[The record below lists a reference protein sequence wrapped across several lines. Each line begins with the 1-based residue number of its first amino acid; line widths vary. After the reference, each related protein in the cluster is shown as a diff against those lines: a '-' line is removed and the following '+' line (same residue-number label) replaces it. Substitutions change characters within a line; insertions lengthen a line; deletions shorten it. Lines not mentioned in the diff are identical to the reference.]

1 MNKQQAEIRISQL
14 SKELMQHNY
23 RYYILNDPSVSD
35 YTYDEM
41 MRELRMLESEY
52 PELLKPDSPSQRVG
66 GTASSSFEK
75 VEHKVQMASLQD
87 IFSFEEVSAFIA
99 RCKEQLVDPQFIVEP
114 KIDGLSV
121 SLEYENGIFK
131 RGSTRGDG
139 FTGEDVTMNLK
150 TIHTIPLQIEEAP
163 PYLEVRGEVYMSL
176 KSFEKLS
183 IAQEENGEVPFKNP
197 RNAASG
203 SLRQKDASVT
213 ARRRLDI
220 FVFNLQN
227 IEGKELLSHKQSI
240 DYLKELGFTTISQ
253 SEPINNAED
262 VIAEIKRIGDER
274 SSYGYDIDGV
284 VVKVDSFEQR
294 EEMGSTMKTPKWAVA
309 YKFPPE
315 EKETI
320 LKDIEVSVG
329 RTGVITPVAV
339 FESVHLAGTDV
350 ERASLHN
357 QDFITEREICIGDT
371 IVVRKAGEIIPE
383 VVRSVRHNGNAVP
396 YQLPKVCPVCGSKA
410 ERDDEATALRCS
422 NPDCPAQ
429 VEKRMIHFAS
439 KDAMNIDGLGT
450 ENIKALH
457 KSGLINSVAD
467 LYTLKK
473 DDILNL
479 ERFADKSA
487 VNLINSIEKSKSNS
501 LDRLIFGLGIR
512 NIGIKAAKLLCEKFS
527 SIHNIMNASAE
538 DIEQIEGFGSV
549 MAKSVSDAFKEQHM
563 KELIER
569 LCKYGLKM
577 DYEIKESAGN
587 SFEGKTFVLTGTLPT
602 MKRSE
607 AKALIE
613 SFGGKVS
620 GSVSKKTSYVV
631 AGDEAGS
638 KLDKA
643 NSLGIAILTESE
655 LIEMTKS
662 EASDNLGDKD
672 ENKN

>member
-41 MRELRMLESEY
+41 MRELRTLESEY
-52 PELLKPDSPSQRVG
+52 PELLKPDSTSQRVG
-66 GTASSSFEK
+66 GVASSSFEK
-75 VEHKVQMASLQD
+75 VEHKVKMASLQD
-87 IFSFEEVSAFIA
+87 VFSFEEVNAFIT
-99 RCKEQLVDPQFIVEP
+99 RCKDQLVDPKFIVEP

-121 SLEYENGIFK
+121 SLEYENGVFK

-150 TIHTIPLQIEEAP
+150 TIHTIPLKIENAP
-163 PYLEVRGEVYMSL
+163 SYLEVRGEVYMSL
-176 KSFEKLS
+176 KSFKQLS
-183 IAQEENGEVPFKNP
+183 IAQEENDEIPFKNP

-213 ARRRLDI
+213 AKRRLDI

-227 IEGKELLSHKQSI
+227 IDGENLLSHKQSI
-240 DYLKELGFTTISQ
+240 DYLKSLGFTTIAQ
-253 SEPINNAED
+253 SEPISNAEE
-262 VIAEIKRIGDER
+262 VIDAIRRIGDER
-274 SSYGYDIDGV
+274 NNYGYDIDGV
-284 VVKVDSFEQR
+284 VVKINSFEQR
-294 EEMGSTMKTPKWAVA
+294 EEMGATMKTPKLAVA

-329 RTGVITPVAV
+329 RTGVITPVAI

-357 QDFITEREICIGDT
+357 QDFITEKGICIGDT

-383 VVRSVRHNGNAVP
+383 VVSSVRHNENAIP
-396 YQLPKVCPVCGSKA
+396 YKLPDICPVCNSKA
-410 ERDDEATALRCS
+410 ERDDEAAALRCS
-422 NPDCPAQ
+422 NPDCTAQ
-429 VEKRMIHFAS
+429 IEKRMIHFAS

-457 KSGLINSVAD
+457 NAGLINSVAD
-467 LYTLKK
+467 LYILKK
-473 DDILNL
+473 DDILKL
-479 ERFADKSA
+479 DRFADKSA
-487 VNLINSIEKSKSNS
+487 DNLINSIEKSKSNS

-527 SIHNIMNASAE
+527 SIDNIMNASAE
-538 DIEQIEGFGSV
+538 DIEQIDGFGSV
-549 MAKSVSDAFKEQHM
+549 MAKSVSDSFKEQHM
-563 KELIER
+563 KDLIER
-569 LCKYGLKM
+569 LYRYGLNM
-577 DYEIKESAGN
+577 NYETKESIGN
-587 SFEGKTFVLTGTLPT
+587 IFEGKTFVLTGTLPT
-602 MKRSE
+602 MNRRE
-607 AKALIE
+607 AKTLIE

-631 AGDEAGS
+631 AGDEAGN

-643 NSLGIAILTESE
+643 NSLGIAVLTESE

-662 EASDNLGDKD
+662 ETSDNLGD
-672 ENKN
+672 NKNEN

>member
-1 MNKQQAEIRISQL
+1 MNKQQAEIRISHL

-41 MRELRMLESEY
+41 MRELRTLESKY
-52 PELLKPDSPSQRVG
+52 PELLSSDSPSQRVG
-66 GTASSSFEK
+66 GIASSSFEK

-87 IFSFEEVSAFIA
+87 VFSFEEVNAFIT
-99 RCKEQLVDPQFIVEP
+99 RCKEQLVDPKFIVEP

-121 SLEYENGIFK
+121 SLEYENGVFK

-139 FTGEDVTMNLK
+139 FTGEDITMNLK
-150 TIHTIPLQIEEAP
+150 TIHTIPLKIENAP
-163 PYLEVRGEVYMSL
+163 SYLEVRGEVYMPL
-176 KSFEKLS
+176 KSFKQLS
-183 IAQEENGEVPFKNP
+183 IAQEENDEIPFKNP

-203 SLRQKDASVT
+203 SLRQKDSSVT
-213 ARRRLDI
+213 AKRRLDI

-227 IEGKELLSHKQSI
+227 IEGKNLLSHKQSI
-240 DYLKELGFTTISQ
+240 DYLNSLGFTTIDQ
-253 SEPINNAED
+253 SNPLSNAEE
-262 VIAEIKRIGDER
+262 VIDAIKRIGDER

-284 VVKVDSFEQR
+284 VVKIDSFEQR
-294 EEMGSTMKTPKWAVA
+294 DEMGATMKTPKWAVA

-357 QDFITEREICIGDT
+357 QDFITEKGICIGDT

-383 VVRSVRHNGNAVP
+383 VVRSVRHNENAVP
-396 YQLPKVCPVCGSKA
+396 YKLPDVCPVCNSKA
-410 ERDDEATALRCS
+410 ERDDEAAALRCS

-457 KSGLINSVAD
+457 NAGLINSVAD
-467 LYTLKK
+467 LYILKK

-479 ERFADKSA
+479 DRFADKSA
-487 VNLINSIEKSKSNS
+487 DNLIKSIEKSKSNS

-512 NIGIKAAKLLCEKFS
+512 NIGIKAAKLLCEKFL
-527 SIHNIMNASAE
+527 SIDNIMNASAE
-538 DIEQIEGFGSV
+538 DIEQIDGFGSV
-549 MAKSVSDAFKEQHM
+549 MAKSVSDSFKEQHM
-563 KELIER
+563 KDLIER
-569 LCKYGLKM
+569 LYKYGLNM
-577 DYEIKESAGN
+577 NYETKKSISN
-587 SFEGKTFVLTGTLPT
+587 IFEGKTFVLTGTLPT

-643 NSLGIAILTESE
+643 NSLGIAVLTESE
-655 LIEMTKS
+655 LIEMTKA
-662 EASDNLGDKD
+662 ETSDNLGD
-672 ENKN
+672 NKNEN

>member
-75 VEHKVQMASLQD
+75 VEHRVQMASLQD

-150 TIHTIPLQIEEAP
+150 TIHTIPLQLEGAP

-240 DYLKELGFTTISQ
+240 DYLKDLGFTTISQ
-253 SEPINNAED
+253 SEPINNSED
-262 VIAEIKRIGDER
+262 VIDEIKRIGDER

-396 YQLPKVCPVCGSKA
+396 YQLPEVCPVCGSKA
-410 ERDDEATALRCS
+410 ERDDEAAALRCS

-457 KSGLINSVAD
+457 KAGLINSVAD

-473 DDILNL
+473 DDILSL

-487 VNLINSIEKSKSNS
+487 DNLINSIEKSKSNS

-512 NIGIKAAKLLCEKFS
+512 NIGIKAAKLLCKKFS

>member
-1 MNKQQAEIRISQL
+1 MNKQQAEIRISHL

-41 MRELRMLESEY
+41 MRELRTLESKY
-52 PELLKPDSPSQRVG
+52 PELLSSDSPSQRVG
-66 GTASSSFEK
+66 GVASSSFEK

-87 IFSFEEVSAFIA
+87 VFSFEEVNAFIT
-99 RCKEQLVDPQFIVEP
+99 RCKEQLVDPKFIVEP

-121 SLEYENGIFK
+121 SLEYENGVFK

-139 FTGEDVTMNLK
+139 FTGEDITMNLK
-150 TIHTIPLQIEEAP
+150 TIHTIPLKIENAP
-163 PYLEVRGEVYMSL
+163 SYLEVRGEVYMPL
-176 KSFEKLS
+176 KSFKQLS
-183 IAQEENGEVPFKNP
+183 IAQEENDEIPFKNP

-203 SLRQKDASVT
+203 SLRQKDSSVT
-213 ARRRLDI
+213 AKRRLDI

-227 IEGKELLSHKQSI
+227 IEGKNLLSHKQSI
-240 DYLKELGFTTISQ
+240 DYLNSLGFTTIDQ
-253 SEPINNAED
+253 SNPLSNAEE
-262 VIAEIKRIGDER
+262 VIDAIKRIGDER

-284 VVKVDSFEQR
+284 VVKIDSFEQR
-294 EEMGSTMKTPKWAVA
+294 DEMGATMKTPKWAVA

-357 QDFITEREICIGDT
+357 QDFITEKGICIGDT

-383 VVRSVRHNGNAVP
+383 VVRSVRHNENAVP
-396 YQLPKVCPVCGSKA
+396 YKLPDVCPVCNSKA
-410 ERDDEATALRCS
+410 ERDDEAAALRCS

-457 KSGLINSVAD
+457 NAGLINSVAD
-467 LYTLKK
+467 LYILKK

-479 ERFADKSA
+479 DRFADKSA
-487 VNLINSIEKSKSNS
+487 DNLIKSIEKSKSNS

-512 NIGIKAAKLLCEKFS
+512 NIGIKAAKLLCEKFL
-527 SIHNIMNASAE
+527 SIDNIMNASAE
-538 DIEQIEGFGSV
+538 DIEQIDGFGSV
-549 MAKSVSDAFKEQHM
+549 MAKSVSDSFKEQHM
-563 KELIER
+563 KDLIER
-569 LCKYGLKM
+569 LYKYGLNM
-577 DYEIKESAGN
+577 NYETKKSISN
-587 SFEGKTFVLTGTLPT
+587 IFEGKTFVLTGTLPT

-643 NSLGIAILTESE
+643 NSLGIAVLTESE
-655 LIEMTKS
+655 LIEMT
-662 EASDNLGDKD
+662 EAETSDNLGD
-672 ENKN
+672 NKNEN

>member
-41 MRELRMLESEY
+41 MRELRTLESEY

-66 GTASSSFEK
+66 GVASSSFEK

-87 IFSFEEVSAFIA
+87 VFSFEEVNAFIT
-99 RCKEQLVDPQFIVEP
+99 RCKDQLVDPKFIVEP

-121 SLEYENGIFK
+121 SLEYENGVFK

-150 TIHTIPLQIEEAP
+150 TIHTIPLKIENAP
-163 PYLEVRGEVYMSL
+163 SYLEVRGEVYMSL
-176 KSFEKLS
+176 KSFKQLS
-183 IAQEENGEVPFKNP
+183 IAQEENDEIPFKNP

-213 ARRRLDI
+213 AKRRLDI

-227 IEGKELLSHKQSI
+227 IDGENLLSHKQSI
-240 DYLKELGFTTISQ
+240 DYLKSLGFTTIAQ
-253 SEPINNAED
+253 SEPISNAEE
-262 VIAEIKRIGDER
+262 VIDAIRRIGDER
-274 SSYGYDIDGV
+274 NNYGYDIDGV
-284 VVKVDSFEQR
+284 VVKINSFEQR
-294 EEMGSTMKTPKWAVA
+294 EEMGATMKTPKWAVA

-329 RTGVITPVAV
+329 RTGVITPVAI

-357 QDFITEREICIGDT
+357 QDFITEKGICIGDT

-383 VVRSVRHNGNAVP
+383 VVSSVRHNENAIP
-396 YQLPKVCPVCGSKA
+396 YKLPDICPVCNSKA
-410 ERDDEATALRCS
+410 ERDDEAAALRCS

-429 VEKRMIHFAS
+429 IEKRMIHFAS

-457 KSGLINSVAD
+457 NAGLINSVAD
-467 LYTLKK
+467 LYILKK
-473 DDILNL
+473 DDILKL
-479 ERFADKSA
+479 DRFADKSA
-487 VNLINSIEKSKSNS
+487 DNLINSIEKSKSNS

-527 SIHNIMNASAE
+527 SIDNIMNASAE
-538 DIEQIEGFGSV
+538 DIEQIDGFGSV
-549 MAKSVSDAFKEQHM
+549 MAKSVSDSFKEQHM
-563 KELIER
+563 KDLIER
-569 LCKYGLKM
+569 LYRYGLNM
-577 DYEIKESAGN
+577 NYETKESIGN
-587 SFEGKTFVLTGTLPT
+587 IFEGKTFVLTGTLPT
-602 MKRSE
+602 MNRRE
-607 AKALIE
+607 AKTLIE

-631 AGDEAGS
+631 AGDEAGN

-643 NSLGIAILTESE
+643 NSLGIAVLTESE

-662 EASDNLGDKD
+662 ETSDNLGD
-672 ENKN
+672 NKNEN

>member
-1 MNKQQAEIRISQL
+1 MNKQQAEIRISHL

-41 MRELRMLESEY
+41 MRELRTLESKY
-52 PELLKPDSPSQRVG
+52 PELLSSDSPSQRVG
-66 GTASSSFEK
+66 GIASSSFEK

-87 IFSFEEVSAFIA
+87 VFSFEEVNAFIT
-99 RCKEQLVDPQFIVEP
+99 RCKEQLVDPKFIVEP

-121 SLEYENGIFK
+121 SLEYENGVFK

-139 FTGEDVTMNLK
+139 FTGEDITMNLK
-150 TIHTIPLQIEEAP
+150 TIHTIPLKIENAP
-163 PYLEVRGEVYMSL
+163 SYLEVRGEVYMPL
-176 KSFEKLS
+176 KSFKQLS
-183 IAQEENGEVPFKNP
+183 IAQEENDEIPFKNP

-203 SLRQKDASVT
+203 SLRQKDSSVT
-213 ARRRLDI
+213 AKRRLDI

-227 IEGKELLSHKQSI
+227 IEGKNLLSHKQSI
-240 DYLKELGFTTISQ
+240 DYLNSLGFTTIDQ
-253 SEPINNAED
+253 SNPLSNAEE
-262 VIAEIKRIGDER
+262 VIDAIKRIGDER

-284 VVKVDSFEQR
+284 VVKIDSFEQR
-294 EEMGSTMKTPKWAVA
+294 DEMGATMKTPKWAVA

-357 QDFITEREICIGDT
+357 QDFITEKGICIGDT

-383 VVRSVRHNGNAVP
+383 VVRSVRHNENAVP
-396 YQLPKVCPVCGSKA
+396 YKLPDVCPVCNSKA
-410 ERDDEATALRCS
+410 ERDDEAAALRCS

-457 KSGLINSVAD
+457 NAGLINSVAD
-467 LYTLKK
+467 LYILKK

-479 ERFADKSA
+479 DRFADKSA
-487 VNLINSIEKSKSNS
+487 DNLIKSIEKSKSNS

-512 NIGIKAAKLLCEKFS
+512 NIGIKAAKLLCEKFL
-527 SIHNIMNASAE
+527 SIDNIMNASAE
-538 DIEQIEGFGSV
+538 DIEQIDGFGSV
-549 MAKSVSDAFKEQHM
+549 MAKSVSDSFKEQHM
-563 KELIER
+563 KDLIER
-569 LCKYGLKM
+569 LYKYGLNM
-577 DYEIKESAGN
+577 NYETKKSISN
-587 SFEGKTFVLTGTLPT
+587 IFEGKTFVLTGTLPT

-643 NSLGIAILTESE
+643 NSLGIAVLTESE
-655 LIEMTKS
+655 LIEMT
-662 EASDNLGDKD
+662 EAETSDNLGD
-672 ENKN
+672 NKNEN

>member
-1 MNKQQAEIRISQL
+1 MNKQQAEIRISHL

-41 MRELRMLESEY
+41 MRELRTLESKY
-52 PELLKPDSPSQRVG
+52 PELLSSDSPSQRVG
-66 GTASSSFEK
+66 GIASSSFEK

-87 IFSFEEVSAFIA
+87 VFSFEEVNAFIT
-99 RCKEQLVDPQFIVEP
+99 RCKEQLVDPKFIVEP

-121 SLEYENGIFK
+121 SLEYENGVFK

-139 FTGEDVTMNLK
+139 FTGEDITMNLK
-150 TIHTIPLQIEEAP
+150 TIHTIPLKIENAP
-163 PYLEVRGEVYMSL
+163 SYLEVRGEVYMPL
-176 KSFEKLS
+176 KSFKQLS
-183 IAQEENGEVPFKNP
+183 IAQEENDEIPFKNP

-203 SLRQKDASVT
+203 SLRQKDSSVT
-213 ARRRLDI
+213 AKRRLDI

-227 IEGKELLSHKQSI
+227 IEGKNLLSHKQSI
-240 DYLKELGFTTISQ
+240 DYLNSLGFTTIDQ
-253 SEPINNAED
+253 SNPLSNAEE
-262 VIAEIKRIGDER
+262 VIDAIKRIGDER

-284 VVKVDSFEQR
+284 VVKIDSFEQR
-294 EEMGSTMKTPKWAVA
+294 DEMGATMKTPKWAVA

-357 QDFITEREICIGDT
+357 QDFITEKCICIGDT

-383 VVRSVRHNGNAVP
+383 VVRSVRHNENAVP
-396 YQLPKVCPVCGSKA
+396 YKLPDVCPVCNSKA
-410 ERDDEATALRCS
+410 ERDDEAAALRCS

-457 KSGLINSVAD
+457 NTGLINSVAD
-467 LYTLKK
+467 LYILKK

-479 ERFADKSA
+479 DRFADKSA
-487 VNLINSIEKSKSNS
+487 DNLIKSIEKSKSNS

-512 NIGIKAAKLLCEKFS
+512 NIGIKAAKLLCEKFL
-527 SIHNIMNASAE
+527 SIDNIMNASAE
-538 DIEQIEGFGSV
+538 DIEQIDGFGSV
-549 MAKSVSDAFKEQHM
+549 MAKSVSDSFKEQHM
-563 KELIER
+563 KDLIER
-569 LCKYGLKM
+569 LYKYGLNM
-577 DYEIKESAGN
+577 NYETKKSISN
-587 SFEGKTFVLTGTLPT
+587 IFEGKTFVLTGTLPT

-643 NSLGIAILTESE
+643 NSLGIAVLTESE
-655 LIEMTKS
+655 LIEMTKA
-662 EASDNLGDKD
+662 ETSDNLGD
-672 ENKN
+672 NKNEN

>member
-1 MNKQQAEIRISQL
+1 MNKQQAEIRISHL

-41 MRELRMLESEY
+41 MRELRTLESEY

-66 GTASSSFEK
+66 GIASSSFEK

-87 IFSFEEVSAFIA
+87 VFSFEEVNAFIT
-99 RCKEQLVDPQFIVEP
+99 RCKEQLVDPKFIVEP

-121 SLEYENGIFK
+121 SLEYENGVFK

-139 FTGEDVTMNLK
+139 FTGEDITMNLK
-150 TIHTIPLQIEEAP
+150 TIHTIPLKIENAP
-163 PYLEVRGEVYMSL
+163 SYLEVRGEVYMPL
-176 KSFEKLS
+176 KSFKQLS
-183 IAQEENGEVPFKNP
+183 IAQEENDEIPFKNP

-203 SLRQKDASVT
+203 SLRQKDSSVT
-213 ARRRLDI
+213 AKRRLDI

-227 IEGKELLSHKQSI
+227 IEGKNLLSHKQSI
-240 DYLKELGFTTISQ
+240 DYLNSLGFTTIDQ
-253 SEPINNAED
+253 SNPLSNAEE
-262 VIAEIKRIGDER
+262 VIDAIKRIGDER

-284 VVKVDSFEQR
+284 VVKIDSFEQR
-294 EEMGSTMKTPKWAVA
+294 DEMGATMKTPKWAVA

-357 QDFITEREICIGDT
+357 QDFITEKCICIGDT

-383 VVRSVRHNGNAVP
+383 VVRSVRHNENAVP
-396 YQLPKVCPVCGSKA
+396 YKLPDVCPVCNSKA
-410 ERDDEATALRCS
+410 ERDDEAAALRCS

-457 KSGLINSVAD
+457 NTGLINSVAD
-467 LYTLKK
+467 LYILKK

-479 ERFADKSA
+479 DRFADKSA
-487 VNLINSIEKSKSNS
+487 DNLIKSIEKSKSNS

-512 NIGIKAAKLLCEKFS
+512 NIGIKAAKLLCEKFL
-527 SIHNIMNASAE
+527 SIDNIMNASAE
-538 DIEQIEGFGSV
+538 DIEQIDGFGSV
-549 MAKSVSDAFKEQHM
+549 MAKSVSDSFKEQHM
-563 KELIER
+563 KDLIER
-569 LCKYGLKM
+569 LYKYGLNM
-577 DYEIKESAGN
+577 NYETKKSISN
-587 SFEGKTFVLTGTLPT
+587 IFEGKTFVLTGTLPT

-643 NSLGIAILTESE
+643 NSLGIAVLTESE
-655 LIEMTKS
+655 LIEMT
-662 EASDNLGDKD
+662 EAETSDNLGD
-672 ENKN
+672 NKNEN

>member
-1 MNKQQAEIRISQL
+1 MNKQQAEIRISHL

-41 MRELRMLESEY
+41 MRELRTLESKY
-52 PELLKPDSPSQRVG
+52 PELLSSDSPSQRVG
-66 GTASSSFEK
+66 GIASSSFEK

-87 IFSFEEVSAFIA
+87 VFSFEEVNAFIT
-99 RCKEQLVDPQFIVEP
+99 RCKEQLVDPKFIVEP

-121 SLEYENGIFK
+121 SLEYENGVFK

-139 FTGEDVTMNLK
+139 FTGEDITMNLK
-150 TIHTIPLQIEEAP
+150 TIHTIPLKIENAP
-163 PYLEVRGEVYMSL
+163 SYLEVRGEVYMPL
-176 KSFEKLS
+176 KSFKQLS
-183 IAQEENGEVPFKNP
+183 IAQEENDEIPFKNP

-203 SLRQKDASVT
+203 SLRQKDSSVT
-213 ARRRLDI
+213 AKRRLDI

-227 IEGKELLSHKQSI
+227 IEGKNLLSHKQSI
-240 DYLKELGFTTISQ
+240 DYLNSLGFTTIDQ
-253 SEPINNAED
+253 SNPLSNAEE
-262 VIAEIKRIGDER
+262 VIDAIKRIGDKR

-284 VVKVDSFEQR
+284 VVKIDSFEQR
-294 EEMGSTMKTPKWAVA
+294 DEMGATMKTPKWAVA

-357 QDFITEREICIGDT
+357 QDFITEKGICIGDT

-383 VVRSVRHNGNAVP
+383 VVRSVRHNENAVP
-396 YQLPKVCPVCGSKA
+396 YKLPDVCPVCNSKA
-410 ERDDEATALRCS
+410 ERDDEAAALRCS

-457 KSGLINSVAD
+457 NAGLINSVAD
-467 LYTLKK
+467 LYILKK

-479 ERFADKSA
+479 DRFADKSA
-487 VNLINSIEKSKSNS
+487 DNLIKSIEKSKSNS

-527 SIHNIMNASAE
+527 SIDNIMNASAE
-538 DIEQIEGFGSV
+538 DIEQIDGFGSV
-549 MAKSVSDAFKEQHM
+549 MAKSVSDSFKEQHM
-563 KELIER
+563 KDLIER
-569 LCKYGLKM
+569 LYKYGLNM
-577 DYEIKESAGN
+577 NYETKKSISN
-587 SFEGKTFVLTGTLPT
+587 IFEGKTFVLTGTLPT

-620 GSVSKKTSYVV
+620 GSISKKTSYVV

-643 NSLGIAILTESE
+643 NSLGIAVLTESE
-655 LIEMTKS
+655 LIEMTKA
-662 EASDNLGDKD
+662 ETSDNLGD
-672 ENKN
+672 NKNEN

>member
-1 MNKQQAEIRISQL
+1 MNKQQAEIRISHL

-41 MRELRMLESEY
+41 MRELRTLESEY

-66 GTASSSFEK
+66 GVASSSFEK

-87 IFSFEEVSAFIA
+87 VFSFEEVNAFIT
-99 RCKEQLVDPQFIVEP
+99 RCKEQLVDPKFIVEP

-121 SLEYENGIFK
+121 SLEYENGVFK

-139 FTGEDVTMNLK
+139 FTGEDITMNLK
-150 TIHTIPLQIEEAP
+150 TIHTIPLKIENAP
-163 PYLEVRGEVYMSL
+163 SYLEVRGEVYMPL
-176 KSFEKLS
+176 KSFKQLS
-183 IAQEENGEVPFKNP
+183 IAQEENDEIPFKNP

-203 SLRQKDASVT
+203 SLRQKDSSVT
-213 ARRRLDI
+213 AKRRLDI

-227 IEGKELLSHKQSI
+227 IEGKNLLSHKQSI
-240 DYLKELGFTTISQ
+240 DYLNSLGFTTIDQ
-253 SEPINNAED
+253 SNPLSNAEE
-262 VIAEIKRIGDER
+262 VIDAIKRIGDER

-284 VVKVDSFEQR
+284 VVKIDSFEQR
-294 EEMGSTMKTPKWAVA
+294 DEMGATMKTPKWAVA

-357 QDFITEREICIGDT
+357 QDFITEKGICIGDT

-383 VVRSVRHNGNAVP
+383 VVRSVRHNENAVP
-396 YQLPKVCPVCGSKA
+396 YKLPDVCPVCNSKA
-410 ERDDEATALRCS
+410 ERDDEEAALRCS

-457 KSGLINSVAD
+457 NAGLINSVAD
-467 LYTLKK
+467 LYILKK

-479 ERFADKSA
+479 DRFADKSA
-487 VNLINSIEKSKSNS
+487 DNLIKSIEKSKSNS

-512 NIGIKAAKLLCEKFS
+512 NIGIKAAKLLCEKFL
-527 SIHNIMNASAE
+527 SIDNIMNASAE
-538 DIEQIEGFGSV
+538 DIEQIDGFGSV
-549 MAKSVSDAFKEQHM
+549 MAKSVSDSFKEQHM
-563 KELIER
+563 KDLIER
-569 LCKYGLKM
+569 LYKYGLNM
-577 DYEIKESAGN
+577 NYETKKSISN
-587 SFEGKTFVLTGTLPT
+587 IFEGKTFVLTGTLPT

-643 NSLGIAILTESE
+643 NSLGIAVLTESE
-655 LIEMTKS
+655 LIEMT
-662 EASDNLGDKD
+662 EAETSDNLGD
-672 ENKN
+672 NKNEN

>member
-41 MRELRMLESEY
+41 MRELRTLESEY

-66 GTASSSFEK
+66 GVASSSFEK

-87 IFSFEEVSAFIA
+87 VFSFEEVNAFIT
-99 RCKEQLVDPQFIVEP
+99 RCKDQLVDPKFIVEP

-121 SLEYENGIFK
+121 SLEYENGVFK

-150 TIHTIPLQIEEAP
+150 TIHTIPLKIENAP
-163 PYLEVRGEVYMSL
+163 SYLEVRGEVYMSL
-176 KSFEKLS
+176 KSFKQLS
-183 IAQEENGEVPFKNP
+183 IAQEENDEIPFKNP

-213 ARRRLDI
+213 AKRRLDI

-227 IEGKELLSHKQSI
+227 IDGENLLSHKQSI
-240 DYLKELGFTTISQ
+240 DYLKSLGFTTIAQ
-253 SEPINNAED
+253 SEPISNAEE
-262 VIAEIKRIGDER
+262 VIDAIRRIGNER
-274 SSYGYDIDGV
+274 NNYGYDIDGV
-284 VVKVDSFEQR
+284 VVKINSFEQR
-294 EEMGSTMKTPKWAVA
+294 EEMGATMKTPKWAVA

-329 RTGVITPVAV
+329 RTGVITPVAI

-357 QDFITEREICIGDT
+357 QDFITEKGICIGDT

-383 VVRSVRHNGNAVP
+383 VVSSVRHNENAIP
-396 YQLPKVCPVCGSKA
+396 YKLPDICPVCNSKA
-410 ERDDEATALRCS
+410 ERDDEAAALRCS

-429 VEKRMIHFAS
+429 IEKRMIHFAS

-457 KSGLINSVAD
+457 NAGLINSVAD
-467 LYTLKK
+467 LYILKK
-473 DDILNL
+473 DDILKL
-479 ERFADKSA
+479 DRFADKSA
-487 VNLINSIEKSKSNS
+487 DNLINSIEKSKSNS

-527 SIHNIMNASAE
+527 SIDNIMNASAE
-538 DIEQIEGFGSV
+538 DIEQIDGFGSV
-549 MAKSVSDAFKEQHM
+549 MAKSVSDSFKEQHM
-563 KELIER
+563 KDLIER
-569 LCKYGLKM
+569 LYRYGLNM
-577 DYEIKESAGN
+577 NYETKESIGN
-587 SFEGKTFVLTGTLPT
+587 IFEGKTFVLTGTLPT
-602 MKRSE
+602 MNRRE
-607 AKALIE
+607 AKTLIE

-631 AGDEAGS
+631 AGDEAGN

-643 NSLGIAILTESE
+643 NSLGIAVLTESE

-662 EASDNLGDKD
+662 ETSDNLGD
-672 ENKN
+672 NKNEN

>member
-1 MNKQQAEIRISQL
+1 MNKQQAEIRISHL

-41 MRELRMLESEY
+41 MRELRTLESEY

-66 GTASSSFEK
+66 GVASSSFEK

-87 IFSFEEVSAFIA
+87 VFSFEEVNAFIT
-99 RCKEQLVDPQFIVEP
+99 RCKEQLVDPKFIVEP

-121 SLEYENGIFK
+121 SLEYENGVFK

-139 FTGEDVTMNLK
+139 FTGEDITMNLK
-150 TIHTIPLQIEEAP
+150 TIHTIPLKIENAP
-163 PYLEVRGEVYMSL
+163 SYLEVRGEVYMPL
-176 KSFEKLS
+176 KSFKQLS
-183 IAQEENGEVPFKNP
+183 IAQEENDEIPFKNP

-203 SLRQKDASVT
+203 SLRQKDSSVT
-213 ARRRLDI
+213 AKRRLDI

-227 IEGKELLSHKQSI
+227 IEGKNLLSHKQSI
-240 DYLKELGFTTISQ
+240 DYLNSLGFTTIDQ
-253 SEPINNAED
+253 SNPLSNAEE
-262 VIAEIKRIGDER
+262 VIDAIKRIGDER

-284 VVKVDSFEQR
+284 VVKIDSFEQR
-294 EEMGSTMKTPKWAVA
+294 DEMGATMKTPKWAVA

-357 QDFITEREICIGDT
+357 QDFITEKGICIGDT

-383 VVRSVRHNGNAVP
+383 VVRSVRHNENAVP
-396 YQLPKVCPVCGSKA
+396 YKLPDVCPVCNSKA
-410 ERDDEATALRCS
+410 ERDDEAAALRCS

-457 KSGLINSVAD
+457 NAGLINSVAD
-467 LYTLKK
+467 LYILKK

-479 ERFADKSA
+479 DRFADKSA
-487 VNLINSIEKSKSNS
+487 DNLIKSIEKSKSNS

-527 SIHNIMNASAE
+527 SIDNIMNASAE
-538 DIEQIEGFGSV
+538 DIEQIDGFGSV
-549 MAKSVSDAFKEQHM
+549 MAKSVSDSFKEQHM
-563 KELIER
+563 KDLIER
-569 LCKYGLKM
+569 LYKYGLNM
-577 DYEIKESAGN
+577 NYETKKSISN
-587 SFEGKTFVLTGTLPT
+587 IFEGKTFVLTGTLPT

-620 GSVSKKTSYVV
+620 GSISKKTSYVV

-643 NSLGIAILTESE
+643 NSLGIAVLTESE
-655 LIEMTKS
+655 LIEMTKA
-662 EASDNLGDKD
+662 ETSDNLGD
-672 ENKN
+672 NKNEN